1 MKLGVCLAGGGVKG
15 AAHIGALKALKEKNI
30 EIDCI
35 SGTSSGSIVAT
46 LYASGYSCEEI
57 LNIFK
62 QYSKKIKY
70 IDLKNIYNIIKKI
83 IFEHKFV
90 IEGFNTGEVIEKTID
105 KLCNNKKIY
114 NINDIKNKLLIASV
128 SLNNGKVYFFENL
141 NNRNTYSD
149 EIISI
154 NNINIG
160 KAVRASC
167 SFPGVFCPV
176 KYNEDLLIDGGVRE
190 NVPWKEVKKRGID
203 TVLCIA
209 FEEEIKNKKD
219 KNIIDSISGAMNL
232 ISRELSNYELNGAD
246 YVLKIKTKEIS
257 LLDFKEI
264 EYLYNLGYN
273 KTKEY
278 LEKYLLNNIKI
289 NKAINKIKTN

>member
-1 MKLGVCLAGGGVKG
+1 MELGVCLAGGGVKG

-30 EIDCI
+30 QIDCI

-46 LYASGYSCEEI
+46 LYALGYSCEEI
-57 LNIFK
+57 LDIFK
-62 QYSKKIKY
+62 RYSKKIKY
-70 IDLKNIYNIIKKI
+70 IDLKNIYNIIKNF
-83 IFEHKFV
+83 IFKHKLI
-90 IEGFNTGEVIEKTID
+90 IEGFNTGEIIEKTID
-105 KLCNNKKIY
+105 KLCNNKNVY
-114 NINDIKNKLLIASV
+114 NISDVKKRLLITSV
-128 SLNNGKVYFFENL
+128 SLNNGKIYFFENL

-149 EIISI
+149 EIISV

-167 SFPGVFCPV
+167 SFPGFFCPV

-190 NVPWKEVKKRGID
+190 NIPWKEVKKRGID
-203 TVLCIA
+203 KVFCIS
-209 FEEEIKNKKD
+209 FEEEIKNKKN
-219 KNIIDSISGAMNL
+219 KNIIDSIYGAINL
-232 ISRELSNYELNGAD
+232 MGRELSNYELSGAD

>member
-1 MKLGVCLAGGGVKG
+1 MKFGVCLAGGGVKG
-15 AAHIGALKALKEKNI
+15 AAHIGALKALKEKKI
-30 EIDCI
+30 PIYCI

-46 LYASGYSCEEI
+46 LYALGYSCDEI

-70 IDLKNIYNIIKKI
+70 IDLKNIYNITKRFICKH
-83 IFEHKFV
+83 EFV
-90 IEGFNTGEVIEKTID
+90 IEGFNTGEIIEKSID
-105 KLCNNKKIY
+105 ELCNNKKVY
-114 NINDIKNKLLIASV
+114 NISDIKNKLLIASV
-128 SLNNGKVYFFENL
+128 SLNTGKVYFFENL

-176 KYNEDLLIDGGVRE
+176 KYNGDLLIDGGVRE

-203 TVLCIA
+203 TVFCIA
-209 FEEEIKNKKD
+209 FEDEIKNKKN

-232 ISRELSNYELNGAD
+232 MGRELSNYELNGAD
-246 YVLKIKTKEIS
+246 YILKIKTKEIS

-273 KTKEY
+273 KTKKY
-278 LEKYLLNNIKI
+278 LEKYLINIK
-289 NKAINKIKTN
+289 